1 MVKNVIKKD
10 GRKEPFD
17 PEKIKEA
24 IQKAAEE
31 AGLNFEKIN
40 EITEKISSKVNEI
53 IDDIDGDISS
63 SQIREEVLAF
73 LDDADKTVAD
83 SWRGYDKQFKS

>member
-1 MVKNVIKKD
+1 MVKNIIKKD
-10 GRKEPFD
+10 GQKEPFD

-31 AGLNFEKIN
+31 AGLSFEKIN
-40 EITEKISSKVNEI
+40 EITEKTSSRVNEI

-73 LDDADKTVAD
+73 LDDTEKAVAD
-83 SWRGYDKQFKS
+83 AWRGYDKQFKS